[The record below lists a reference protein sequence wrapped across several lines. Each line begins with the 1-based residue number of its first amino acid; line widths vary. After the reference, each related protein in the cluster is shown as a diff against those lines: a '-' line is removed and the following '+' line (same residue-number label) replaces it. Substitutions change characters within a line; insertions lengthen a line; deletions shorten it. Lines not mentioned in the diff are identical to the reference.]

1 LLIAVDQ
8 KMPFY
13 DGIGVI
19 AEKHA
24 VILDL
29 GTVLCKVGYAGEPI
43 PRAIIRT
50 PECLNIKGSSKLT
63 SSNEREQF
71 RDKVVT
77 FVHKL
82 YFEHLL
88 VNPKDR
94 RVVLVESILGDLCL
108 RDMLVDVLF
117 GHFEVLSILLAPSHL
132 MPLFGL
138 GITSALVIDAGYE
151 ETTLIPIY
159 QNVPVLKAWQAQP
172 LASKAI
178 HKYLKEDIMTR
189 GTASRGEHGN
199 YEKVSEIALDLD
211 EEIIEDIKIRLC
223 FVTEITRG
231 HQIQQIKNDASS
243 VSGLSSFL
251 KKSVPPATYPLNG
264 DIILR
269 VDGQTRESA
278 CEILFE
284 QDNDRMSVAT
294 MVLDALLECPID
306 TRRELAA
313 NLVIVGG
320 TSMITGFKAR
330 LFQELNHLLSKEP
343 YASRL
348 HVDEFK
354 LHPAP
359 GKANFSSWAGAS
371 IFGATDA
378 IGTRSFTRENYLKDK
393 SVPDW
398 SNLRYNSLYNS
409 ERHG

>member
-1 LLIAVDQ
+1 
-8 KMPFY
+8 MPFY

-24 VILDL
+24 VVLDI

-50 PECLNIKGSSKLT
+50 PECLKITSTSKLT
-63 SSNEREQF
+63 SDEEYEHF
-71 RDKVVT
+71 RDKVVS

-82 YFEHLL
+82 YFEYLL

-94 RVVLVESILGDLCL
+94 RVVLVESLLGDLRL
-108 RDMLVDVLF
+108 RDMVVGVLF
-117 GHFEVLSILLAPSHL
+117 GHFEVLSVLLAPSHI

-138 GITSALVIDAGYE
+138 GITSALVVDVGYE
-151 ETTLIPIY
+151 EATLIPIY

-178 HKYLKEDIMTR
+178 HKSLKEDIMTR
-189 GTASRGEHGN
+189 GTASRGERGN
-199 YEKVSEIALDLD
+199 YEKASEIGIDLS

-223 FVTEITRG
+223 FVTDISRG
-231 HQIQQIKNDASS
+231 HQIQQIRNDASS

-269 VDGQTRESA
+269 IDGQTRESA
-278 CEILFE
+278 CEMLFE
-284 QDNDRMSVAT
+284 QDNDRMSVST
-294 MVLDALLECPID
+294 MVLDALLACPID
-306 TRRELAA
+306 TRIELAE
-313 NLVIVGG
+313 NIVVVGG
-320 TSMITGFKAR
+320 TSMIKGFKAR
-330 LFQELNHLLSKEP
+330 LFQELKHLLKKEP
-343 YASRL
+343 YCSRL
-348 HVDEFK
+348 HVGDFK
-354 LHPAP
+354 LHQAP
-359 GKANFSSWAGAS
+359 GKANFSCWSGAS

-378 IGTRSFTRENYLKDK
+378 IGTRSFTRENYFKDR

-398 SNLRYNSLYNS
+398 SNLKYNSLYNT
-409 ERHG
+409 ERNG